1 MLANH
6 LVETV
11 LQGIGTYHYKTQ
23 KFKEGLQQWLNL
35 EPARRVV
42 PKTPATDV
50 VGWLAFEAFMN
61 QINIGYHGLSKD

>member
-11 LQGIGTYHYKTQ
+11 LQGIGTYHYKT
-23 KFKEGLQQWLNL
+23 LQQWLNL